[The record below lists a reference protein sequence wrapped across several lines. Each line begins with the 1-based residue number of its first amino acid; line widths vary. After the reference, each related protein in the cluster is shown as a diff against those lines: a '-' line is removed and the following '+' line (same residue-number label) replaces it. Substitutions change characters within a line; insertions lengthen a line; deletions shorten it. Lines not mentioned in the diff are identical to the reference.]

1 MTEVCSDLLPVAAA
15 ERVQA
20 GAAVPGD
27 GAGLH
32 LRLARGPHPHRQAQ
46 GQAAAAAQVRGV
58 NMTASSP
65 HTILRRRDQFVSEL
79 EAGDQGTDGASS
91 QVRVADNSMLMKFQR
106 EIIGFSLKSLVP
118 KNQSFV
124 CVRCDVV

>member
-46 GQAAAAAQVRGV
+46 RQAAAAAQVPGL
-58 NMTASSP
+58 S
-65 HTILRRRDQFVSEL
+65 IEL
-79 EAGDQGTDGASS
+79 QMIH
-91 QVRVADNSMLMKFQR
+91 RFH
-106 EIIGFSLKSLVP
+106 LVE
-118 KNQSFV
+118 STY
-124 CVRCDVV
+124 

>member
-1 MTEVCSDLLPVAAA
+1 MD
-15 ERVQA
+15 
-20 GAAVPGD
+20 
-27 GAGLH
+27 
-32 LRLARGPHPHRQAQ
+32 RLQHELII
-46 GQAAAAAQVRGV
+46 

-106 EIIGFSLKSLVP
+106 EMIGSRLFPRINRS
-118 KNQSFV
+118 
-124 CVRCDVV
+124 CVYDAM